1 MIIQVNRFKKTNN
14 STISTV
20 TIDGIFQCYFL
31 EDKDR
36 GLTQDMTLE
45 KIQELKIKGKTA
57 IPAGSYQVIIT
68 WSNRFKRNLPLVKN
82 VPGYDGIR
90 IHPGNT
96 SNDTDGC
103 LLLGTEAKEDMVL
116 NSREAFAALL
126 AKIESVINKETV
138 MINIE

>member
-1 MIIQVNRFKKTNN
+1 MIIQVTRFKRTNN
-14 STISTV
+14 STISSA
-20 TIDGIFQCYFL
+20 TIDGVFQCYFL

-57 IPAGSYQVIIT
+57 IPAGTYQVVIT

-82 VPGYDGIR
+82 VPGFDGIR

-96 SNDTDGC
+96 AVDTKGC
-103 LLLGTEAKEDMVL
+103 LLPGTEAQEDIVL
-116 NSREAFAALL
+116 NSRVAFAMLFS
-126 AKIESVINKETV
+126 KIETVIAKETV
-138 MINIE
+138 IINVE